1 MAPEERDR
9 RFDKA
14 LARHLRSAAPAG
26 EAARLPAAPASQ
38 GGSCPD
44 SETLAAYHERS
55 LLPEELNSW
64 KEHFVGCANCQ
75 NILAQL
81 EATDEISFEA
91 AEREEVV
98 EKGSEPVIAVR
109 SAEAFPAG
117 AAPGQSQRA
126 AGAAPPKKSRRA
138 LLLRGARW
146 QWLAPAGA
154 IAAGLLVWIA
164 LHENQPLALPSPKQV
179 QVASQQGPP
188 PPPPTPSVSTTVPEV
203 SPSEKAALKKP
214 QSAAG
219 QFPSANTPGASGAV
233 KSHGKPEFLAQVSP
247 AKSMADKESRLR
259 KDAERSSSVD
269 LLRAQEQLDRDAKT
283 VTSAREENA
292 EVQLQTQAANAQL
305 QNQSNANATKV
316 PGPAPLGQ
324 MEAKR
329 MKAASA
335 APAAPLSQPA
345 GVGGVASSYNSSAS
359 LEVAR
364 EISNPRLISPPGS
377 SVSWRAGRSGLIE
390 LSKDGGS
397 SWSRQSSGVLADL
410 LTGAAP
416 SNKVC
421 WIVGRVGAI
430 LLTTDGGAHWTL
442 IPSPLSEDLGGIRA
456 TDERHATIWN
466 ARNTKNFETND
477 GGLTWKPVP
486 NL

>member
-1 MAPEERDR
+1 MAPDERDR
-9 RFDKA
+9 SFDRA

-26 EAARLPAAPASQ
+26 EAAGLPAVPASQ

-64 KEHFVGCANCQ
+64 KEHIVGCANCQ

-81 EATDEISFEA
+81 EATDEISLPA
-91 AEREEVV
+91 AEREEIVA
-98 EKGSEPVIAVR
+98 KGSEPVIAARNV
-109 SAEAFPAG
+109 EAFPA
-117 AAPGQSQRA
+117 APASGQSQRA

-164 LHENQPLALPSPKQV
+164 LHENQPLALPSLKAV
-179 QVASQQGPP
+179 QVATNQAPP
-188 PPPPTPSVSTTVPEV
+188 PPPPTSSVSTVMPEV
-203 SPSEKAALKKP
+203 SPSAKAALKKP
-214 QSAAG
+214 QSAADE
-219 QFPSANTPGASGAV
+219 FPSANTRGAPAAV
-233 KSHGKPEFLAQVSP
+233 KSDGKQEYLARVSP
-247 AKSMADKESRLR
+247 SQPLADKESSLR
-259 KDAERSSSVD
+259 KDAERRASVD
-269 LLRAQEQLDRDAKT
+269 LLRSQEKLDRDAKT
-283 VTSAREENA
+283 VTDAIQENS
-292 EVQLQTQAANAQL
+292 EVQLQTQAANVQL
-305 QNQSNANATKV
+305 QNQSNTNAPKV

-324 MEAKR
+324 METKK

-335 APAAPLSQPA
+335 APAAPPSQPA
-345 GVGGVASSYNSSAS
+345 AVGGVASSYNSSAS

-364 EISNPRLISPPGS
+364 EIFNPRLISPPGS
-377 SVSWRAGRSGLIE
+377 SFIWRAGRSGFIE

-410 LTGAAP
+410 LTGSAP
-416 SNKVC
+416 SDKVC

-456 TDERHATIWN
+456 TDKRHATICN
-466 ARNTKNFETND
+466 ARNTKNFETSD

-486 NL
+486 NP